1 MVVLE
6 AVLEAVALEE
16 EVLRVQQEVK
26 MQVMLELPIQVAAV
40 VLRQQLAQALLAVMV
55 DQES

>member
-1 MVVLE
+1 MLILE
-6 AVLEAVALEE
+6 AVEAVALEE

-26 MQVMLELPIQVAAV
+26 MQVMLELPIQVAAAV
-40 VLRQQLAQALLAVMV
+40 VRQQLAQALLAVMV